1 MRSLRFLI
9 PVVLFSAIA
18 WFLLKG
24 LERDPRQVPSPLIG
38 KPAPEFSLPLLKGDG
53 NWSPQSL
60 RGQVWMLNVWGSWCA
75 ACQIEHPLL
84 NELARN
90 KTVTMVGLAWKD
102 KRDDSLKWLDRFGD
116 PYSVVISD
124 LEGRAAIDWGV
135 YGAPESFVIDKQGV
149 IRYKQIGPFTPD
161 IIRDELLPLLKRLQ
175 AS

>member
-9 PVVLFSAIA
+9 PVILFSAIA

-38 KPAPEFSLPLLKGDG
+38 KPAPEFSLPLLKSEGQ
-53 NWSPQSL
+53 WSPQAL
-60 RGQVWMLNVWGSWCA
+60 KGQVWMLNVWGSWCA

-90 KTVTMVGLAWKD
+90 KTVSMVGLAWKD
-102 KRDDSLKWLDRFGD
+102 KREDSLKWLDRFGD

-124 LEGRAAIDWGV
+124 LNGRVAIDWGV
-135 YGAPESFVIDKQGV
+135 YGAPESFVIDKQGI
-149 IRYKQIGPFTPD
+149 IRYKQIGPFTPE

>member
-9 PVVLFSAIA
+9 PVILFSAIA

-38 KPAPEFSLPLLKGDG
+38 KPAPEFSLPLLKSEGQ
-53 NWSPQSL
+53 WSPQAL

-90 KTVTMVGLAWKD
+90 KTVPMVGLAWKD
-102 KRDDSLKWLDRFGD
+102 KREDSLKWLDRFGD

-124 LEGRAAIDWGV
+124 LNGRVAIDWGV
-135 YGAPESFVIDKQGV
+135 YGAPESFVIDKQGI
-149 IRYKQIGPFTPD
+149 IRYKQIGPFTPE

>member
-9 PVVLFSAIA
+9 PVILFSAIA

-38 KPAPEFSLPLLKGDG
+38 KPAPEFSLPLLKAEGQ
-53 NWSPQSL
+53 WSPQAL

-90 KTVTMVGLAWKD
+90 KTVPMVGLAWKD

-116 PYSVVISD
+116 PYSIVVSD
-124 LEGRAAIDWGV
+124 LEGRVAIDWGV
-135 YGAPESFVIDKQGV
+135 YGAPESFVIDKQGI
-149 IRYKQIGPFTPD
+149 IRYKQIGPFTPE

-175 AS
+175 AP

>member
-9 PVVLFSAIA
+9 PVILFSAIA

-38 KPAPEFSLPLLKGDG
+38 KPAPEFSLPLLKGEG
-53 NWSPQSL
+53 QWSPQGL

-90 KTVTMVGLAWKD
+90 KTVPMVGLAWKD
-102 KRDDSLKWLDRFGD
+102 RREDSLKWLDRFGD

-124 LEGRAAIDWGV
+124 LNGRVAIDWGV
-135 YGAPESFVIDKQGV
+135 YGAPESFVIDKQGI
-149 IRYKQIGPFTPD
+149 IRYKQIGPFTPE

>member
-9 PVVLFSAIA
+9 PVILFSAIA

-38 KPAPEFSLPLLKGDG
+38 KPAPEFSLPLLKGEG
-53 NWSPQSL
+53 QWSPQAL

-90 KTVTMVGLAWKD
+90 KTVPMVGLAWKD
-102 KRDDSLKWLDRFGD
+102 RREDSLKWLDRFGD

-124 LEGRAAIDWGV
+124 LNGRVAIDWGV
-135 YGAPESFVIDKQGV
+135 YGAPESFVIDKQGI
-149 IRYKQIGPFTPD
+149 IRYKQIGPFTPE
-161 IIRDELLPLLKRLQ
+161 IIRDELLPLLKRLH